1 MKIKSDYMT
10 IYYDYSSIKDWKG
23 FPTGIPRT
31 VLEIAR
37 NFNNDIKLICIDDT
51 LNQFYHYDI
60 TNNIILDCVEF
71 EESDILIS
79 PGATWAYA
87 CYLNE
92 VKRIS
97 SIGVRYFQIFYDLIP
112 GLFPFLY
119 EHPGF
124 GPHYKKI
131 ILEMINYC
139 TESFAISESTKNDI
153 ERYCKEE
160 NIKYNPINV
169 IRLGDDISREKT
181 HIEKVKEDIKDLR
194 NYILTV
200 GSIEYRKNH
209 ITLLNAYRL
218 LLSEGKTDLPVL
230 VIVGREGFLN
240 NMIVYQVENDPLL
253 KNRVKVFSDVS
264 DDDLDYL
271 YRNCMFT
278 LYPAHYEGWGLP
290 IAESLMYGK
299 QCICSNTSSM
309 IEIAPNI
316 TRFAHPLK
324 TTEWAENIYD
334 LYSNKDKLEAETKK
348 VIDEYKGTHW
358 SETAQQL
365 IDFIRQYENKGK
377 K

>member
-1 MKIKSDYMT
+1 LIPLVLP
-10 IYYDYSSIKDWKG
+10 YSFGEGLS
-23 FPTGIPRT
+23 P
-31 VLEIAR
+31 L
-37 NFNNDIKLICIDDT
+37 
-51 LNQFYHYDI
+51 Y
-60 TNNIILDCVEF
+60 TN
-71 EESDILIS
+71 
-79 PGATWAYA
+79 W
-87 CYLNE
+87 LNE
-92 VKRIS
+92 TLKITD
-97 SIGVRYFQIFYDLIP
+97 IF
-112 GLFPFLY
+112 
-119 EHPGF
+119 
-124 GPHYKKI
+124 
-131 ILEMINYC
+131 
-139 TESFAISESTKNDI
+139 FAISESTKNDI

-181 HIEKVKEDIKDLR
+181 HIEKVKEDIKDLK

-278 LYPAHYEGWGLP
+278 LYSAHYEGWGLP

-324 TTEWAENIYD
+324 TTEWAENIYE
-334 LYSNKDKLEAETKK
+334 LYSDKNKLEVETKK
-348 VIDEYKGTHW
+348 VLDEYKGTHW

-365 IDFIRQYENKGK
+365 IDFIRQYKNKG
-377 K
+377 